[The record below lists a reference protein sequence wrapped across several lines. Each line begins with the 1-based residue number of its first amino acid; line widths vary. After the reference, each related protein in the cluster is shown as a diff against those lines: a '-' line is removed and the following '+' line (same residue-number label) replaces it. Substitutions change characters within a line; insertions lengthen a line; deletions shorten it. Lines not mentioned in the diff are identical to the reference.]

1 MGANPSPS
9 NLLVSVVA
17 CLENTGV
24 ECEGDNGSDVRSVE
38 CALCGML
45 GVVPANVGVMERVA
59 GGLGV
64 NRYRMSGLL
73 TLPLLDHRV
82 DSIDEAVLRHRVE
95 EADKVI
101 VGRVESDVGGS
112 LSEVAVETA
121 PKL

>member
-9 NLLVSVVA
+9 NLLVGVVA
-17 CLENTGV
+17 CPDNTDV
-24 ECEGDNGSDVRSVE
+24 ERKGDNGSDVGSVE
-38 CALCGML
+38 CVLCGML
-45 GVVPANVGVMERVA
+45 GVVPANMGMMERFA
-59 GGLGV
+59 GGFGI
-64 NRYRMSGLL
+64 NSQGMSGLL